1 MAGICSG
8 FGHLWTHI
16 SCTTPHVTFDIDPF
30 YVMEVVAAAQE
41 REQSGEAVF
50 HLEVG
55 QPSTGAPR
63 GALDVAHELLD
74 SDTLGYTTSRGIPS
88 FAPAIA
94 GHIASQYD
102 VEVDPARI
110 AITQG
115 ASGGFVLSLLA
126 AFEPGAR
133 VAVSTPGYPCYRNM
147 LTALHME
154 PVAIDVDASTRYQPT
169 VELLEAAGPLDG
181 VIVASPSN
189 PTGTVLHP
197 DELRAMV
204 EWCDANDVRFISDEI
219 YHGLT
224 YGDIETATATQ
235 FSDNAIVINSFSKYF
250 SMTGWRVGWAVL
262 PEELTGIFDRLAQNL
277 VICPP
282 ALGQHMAV
290 AALDCRDELERHLA
304 RYAANRQILLD
315 GLPKAGLTDLAPS
328 DGAFYVWARTDHLA
342 ADSKLLAAQWLDQL
356 GVAATPG
363 VDFHPTDGHRFMR
376 FSFCGT
382 PETMKGAV
390 DALHKWFLRS
400 VSG

>member
-1 MAGICSG
+1 MT
-8 FGHLWTHI
+8 L
-16 SCTTPHVTFDIDPF
+16 DIDPF

-41 REQSGEAVF
+41 REQAGYAVF

-63 GALDVAHELLD
+63 GAVEVAHKLLD
-74 SDTLGYTTSRGIPS
+74 SHTLGYTTSRGIPE

-94 GHIASQYD
+94 RHIADQYD
-102 VEVDPARI
+102 LDIDPGRI

-115 ASGGFVLSLLA
+115 ASGAFVLALLT

-133 VAVSTPGYPCYRNM
+133 VAVSAPGYPCYRNM

-154 PVAIDVDASTRYQPT
+154 PVIVEVDASTRYQPT
-169 VELLEAAGPLDG
+169 IELLEAAGPLDG

-189 PTGTVLHP
+189 PTGTVLRP
-197 DELRAMV
+197 DELGSLV
-204 EWCDANDVRFISDEI
+204 SWCDASGVRFISDEI

-224 YGDIETATATQ
+224 YDDAVTATATE
-235 FSDNAIVINSFSKYF
+235 FSDEAIVINSFSKYF

-262 PEELTGIFDRLAQNL
+262 PEELTGLFDRLAQNL

-290 AALDCRDELERHLA
+290 AALDCRTELDGHLA
-304 RYAANRQILLD
+304 RYATNRQILLE
-315 GLPKAGLTDLAPS
+315 GLPKAGITDLAPS

-342 ADSKLLAAQWLDQL
+342 ADSKALAAQWLSQL

-382 PETMKGAV
+382 TEAMRGAV

>member
-1 MAGICSG
+1 
-8 FGHLWTHI
+8 
-16 SCTTPHVTFDIDPF
+16 
-30 YVMEVVAAAQE
+30 MEVVAAAQE
-41 REQSGEAVF
+41 REQSGQAVF

-63 GALDVAHELLD
+63 GALDAAHDLLETH
-74 SDTLGYTTSRGIPS
+74 TLGYTTSRGIPEI
-88 FAPAIA
+88 APAIA

-102 VEVDPARI
+102 VVVDPGRI

-115 ASGGFVLSLLA
+115 ASGAFVIALLA

-133 VAVSTPGYPCYRNM
+133 IAVSEPGCPCYRNM
-147 LTALHME
+147 ITALHME
-154 PVAIDVDASTRYQPT
+154 AIPIDVDGSTRYQPT

-189 PTGTVLHP
+189 PTGTVLSP
-197 DELRAMV
+197 EELQALV
-204 EWCDANDVRFISDEI
+204 LWCDANDVRFISDEI

-224 YGDIETATATQ
+224 YGDAITATASQ
-235 FSDNAIVINSFSKYF
+235 FSDRAIVINSFSKYF
-250 SMTGWRVGWAVL
+250 SMTGWRIGWTVL
-262 PEELTGIFDRLAQNL
+262 PTELTDLFDRLAQNL

-282 ALGQHMAV
+282 AISQHMAV
-290 AALDCRDELERHLA
+290 AAIDCRSELDTHVA
-304 RYAANRQILLD
+304 RYAANREILLA

-342 ADSKLLAAQWLDQL
+342 ADSKTLAAEWLQQL

-382 PETMKGAV
+382 PETMHGAV
-390 DALHKWFLRS
+390 DALEKWFRRS
-400 VSG
+400 LAG

>member
-1 MAGICSG
+1 MAI
-8 FGHLWTHI
+8 
-16 SCTTPHVTFDIDPF
+16 DIDPF
-30 YVMEVVAAAQE
+30 YVMEVAAAAQE

-63 GALDVAHELLD
+63 GAIDVAHTLLD
-74 SDTLGYTTSRGIPS
+74 TNTLGYTISRGIPEI
-88 FAPAIA
+88 APAIA
-94 GHIASQYD
+94 KHIGEQYD
-102 VEVDPARI
+102 IEVDPSRI

-115 ASGGFVLSLLA
+115 ASGAFVLALLA

-133 VAVSTPGYPCYRNM
+133 VAVSEPGYPCYRNM
-147 LTALHME
+147 LTALGMV
-154 PVAIDVDASTRYQPT
+154 PVGINVDASTRYQPT
-169 VELLEAAGPLDG
+169 VELLEEAGPLDG

-197 DELRAMV
+197 DELRSLV
-204 EWCDANDVRFISDEI
+204 EWSNAANVRFISDEI

-224 YGDIETATATQ
+224 YGDAVTATASQ
-235 FSDNAIVINSFSKYF
+235 FSENAIVINSFSKYF
-250 SMTGWRVGWAVL
+250 SMTGWRIGWTVL
-262 PEELTGIFDRLAQNL
+262 PTELTGLFDRLAQNL

-282 ALGQHMAV
+282 AISQHMAV
-290 AALDCRDELERHLA
+290 AALDCRDELDQHVA
-304 RYAANRQILLD
+304 RYATNRDILLE

-342 ADSKLLAAQWLDQL
+342 ADSKLLAAQWLQQL

-363 VDFHPTDGHRFMR
+363 VDFHPADGHRFMR